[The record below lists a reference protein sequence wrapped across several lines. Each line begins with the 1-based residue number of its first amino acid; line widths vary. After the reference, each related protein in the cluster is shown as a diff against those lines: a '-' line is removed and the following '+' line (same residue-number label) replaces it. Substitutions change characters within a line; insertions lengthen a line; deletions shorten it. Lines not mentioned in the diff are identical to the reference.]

1 MGNKYP
7 YIRTIKPSEFADFL
21 NAKGGNAD
29 TFKCPICG
37 NEHQTLID
45 NTPIDDNKS
54 TSHIVLQPVLPAFV
68 YPNGLQLK
76 NAIDQKEYPEHYQQ
90 FTNGLS
96 LGFVNQIT
104 YREVVHLICDNC
116 GHVRTFSKHAIIN
129 WLSQRGESNE

>member
-76 NAIDQKEYPEHYQQ
+76 NAIDQKEYPEMQSLFLKTKLFPLGTFCSH
-90 FTNGLS
+90 GL
-96 LGFVNQIT
+96 LQAPIPFP
-104 YREVVHLICDNC
+104 H
-116 GHVRTFSKHAIIN
+116 
-129 WLSQRGESNE
+129 SQSFPV